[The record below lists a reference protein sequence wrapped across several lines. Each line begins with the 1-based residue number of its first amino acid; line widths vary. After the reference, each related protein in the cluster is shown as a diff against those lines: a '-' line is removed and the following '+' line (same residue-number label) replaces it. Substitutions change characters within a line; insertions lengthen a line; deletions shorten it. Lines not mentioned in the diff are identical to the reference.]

1 MTKFSDVTAFRLVR
15 GLGAAGARNPAIY
28 LLICESESMVAVE
41 ADLRAEAEVQL
52 GAAIRV
58 DTASDVLR
66 NSLPVW
72 HDGSTRLIHFDRW
85 LPELVDAM
93 DRHSALLVQDGGQL
107 LLLADGSTAE
117 RILKKAPNLRSRLT
131 DVFRIGPDDLSR
143 GLLI

>member
-1 MTKFSDVTAFRLVR
+1 MEFSDITAFRLVR

-52 GAAIRV
+52 GVAIRV

-72 HDGSTRLIHFDRW
+72 HDGSTRLIHFDQW

-107 LLLADGSTAE
+107 LLLADSSTAE

-131 DVFRIGPDDLSR
+131 DVFSIRPDDLPR
-143 GLLI
+143 DLPI

>member
-28 LLICESESMVAVE
+28 LLICESASVEAVE
-41 ADLRAEAEVQL
+41 ADLRAETEVQL

-58 DTASDVLR
+58 DTATDVLR
-66 NSLPVW
+66 NSLPLW
-72 HDGSTRLIHFDRW
+72 HDGSTRLIYFDQF
-85 LPELVDAM
+85 LPELVEAM

-107 LLLADGSTAE
+107 LLLADDSTAV
-117 RILKKAPNLRSRLT
+117 RILKGAPNLRSRLT

-143 GLLI
+143 GLPF

>member
-1 MTKFSDVTAFRLVR
+1 MKFSDVTAFRLVR
-15 GLGAAGARNPAIY
+15 SLGAAGARSPAIY
-28 LLICESESMVAVE
+28 LLICESESMEAVE

-66 NSLPVW
+66 NSLPLW
-72 HDGSTRLIHFDRW
+72 HDGSTRLIHFDQW

-107 LLLADGSTAE
+107 LLLAEGSTAE

-143 GLLI
+143 DLLI

>member
-28 LLICESESMVAVE
+28 LLICESASVEAVE

-66 NSLPVW
+66 NSLPLW
-72 HDGSTRLIHFDRW
+72 HDGSTRLIYFDQF
-85 LPELVDAM
+85 LPELVEAM

-107 LLLADGSTAE
+107 LLLADDSTAE
-117 RILKKAPNLRSRLT
+117 RILKGAPNLRSRLT

-143 GLLI
+143 GLPI

>member
-28 LLICESESMVAVE
+28 LLICDAESVAAVE

-66 NSLPVW
+66 NSLPLR
-72 HDGSTRLIHFDRW
+72 HDGSIRLIYFDQW
-85 LPELVDAM
+85 LPELVEAM
-93 DRHSALLVQDGGQL
+93 DKHSALLVQDGGQL
-107 LLLADGSTAE
+107 LLLADGSTVE
-117 RILKKAPNLRSRLT
+117 RILKSAPNLRSRLT

-143 GLLI
+143 GLPI

>member
-28 LLICESESMVAVE
+28 LLICESESMLAVE

-52 GAAIRV
+52 GVAIRV

-72 HDGSTRLIHFDRW
+72 HDGSTRLIHFDQW

-107 LLLADGSTAE
+107 LLLADSSTAE

-131 DVFRIGPDDLSR
+131 DVFSIRPDDLPR
-143 GLLI
+143 DLPI

>member
-1 MTKFSDVTAFRLVR
+1 MEFSDITAFRLVR

-28 LLICESESMVAVE
+28 LLICESESMLAVE

-52 GAAIRV
+52 GVAIRV

-72 HDGSTRLIHFDRW
+72 HDGSTRLIHFDQW

-107 LLLADGSTAE
+107 LLLADSSTAE

-131 DVFRIGPDDLSR
+131 DVFSIRPDDLPR
-143 GLLI
+143 DLPI

>member
-41 ADLRAEAEVQL
+41 TDLRAEAEVQL

-58 DTASDVLR
+58 DTALDVLR

-72 HDGSTRLIHFDRW
+72 HDGSTRLIHFDQW

-131 DVFRIGPDDLSR
+131 DVFRIVPADLSR
-143 GLLI
+143 TC